1 MIDIVLVAI
10 LLTVSGVFVWTERSR
25 FVAPDGGDGEQTVT
39 GAPRRGYFWRLAR
52 PAGLSPESAW
62 PFFLAAKIL
71 LPVAFL
77 FVAAFALDFGPV
89 LTLLAVALG
98 FILPDAVLGYVRKER
113 QANIRRGMSFF
124 LDLIVSFL
132 QAGLSLDEAF
142 KRAAREGLAR
152 DHPLSEEAL
161 LVSEELDIGRDRST
175 AFHALADRTGVRE
188 LRGLANA
195 LGVGLGSGASVEA
208 TLRAQADL
216 ARAKRR
222 EDGLRRLN
230 IASAEVLLPLMLCG
244 FPVFAV
250 IVFFPLA
257 LMVLSSLQSLA
268 GALR

>member
-1 MIDIVLVAI
+1 MIDLVLVAI
-10 LLTVSGVFVWTERSR
+10 LLAVSAVFVWTERAR
-25 FVAPDGGDGEQTVT
+25 FASPEGAESDRTVT
-39 GAPRRGYFWRLAR
+39 GAPPRGYFWRLAR

-77 FVAAFALDFGPV
+77 F
-89 LTLLAVALG
+89 LATAVLG
-98 FILPDAVLGYVRKER
+98 FGFFATGVFTLGGFLLPDAVLAYVRKER
-113 QANIRRGMSFF
+113 QANVRRGMSFF

-152 DHPLSEEAL
+152 DHPLAEEAV
-161 LVSEELDIGRDRST
+161 LVSEELDIGRDRAT

-195 LGVGLGSGASVEA
+195 LGVGLGTGASVEA
-208 TLRAQADL
+208 TLKAQADL

-230 IASAEVLLPLMLCG
+230 VASAEVLLPLLLCG
-244 FPVFAV
+244 FPVFTV
-250 IVFFPLA
+250 MIFFPLA
-257 LMVLSSLQSLA
+257 LMILSNMQALA
-268 GALR
+268 GVLR